1 MIDMSV
7 QEAYQGMIM
16 QRVDA
21 VDRKVMERKEYK
33 EREMAMSEIESLC
46 HSLGK
51 DECFERLNEKLQK
64 FEYLIASNCYALGIR
79 DRMQMENME
88 IV

>member
-1 MIDMSV
+1 MIDRSV
-7 QEAYQGMIM
+7 HEAYQGMVM
-16 QRVDA
+16 QRVDF
-21 VDRKVMERKEYK
+21 VDRKVMQCKEFAERQS
-33 EREMAMSEIESLC
+33 AMSDIEELC
-46 HSLGK
+46 REHGK
-51 DECFERLNEKLQK
+51 TESFERLREAVQN